1 MEAEIQLRRRWTLG
15 ARIGDP
21 SGFGQVFEAIADDG
35 TVGVVK
41 LVPKEPGA
49 ERELLFED
57 LVGVPN
63 VVPIID
69 VGETVDAW
77 ALAMPRAETSLR
89 AHLQATGGRLTS
101 AETVAILVD
110 LATALAA
117 LDGQVVHRDLK
128 PENVLR
134 LDDQWCLADFG
145 IARYAEA
152 STSPDT
158 RKMALSPPYAAPE
171 RWRFERATS
180 AADVYSLGVIACEL
194 LTGARPFAGPGWDD
208 FRDQHLHLNAP
219 ELTGVPAPLAA
230 VVAECLWK
238 VPGSRPSPKNLLGRL
253 ERALTPTSPGAAR
266 LQAAHA
272 AQVEAQARTQTVASS
287 AASEAERRKA
297 LYDAAAAS
305 LKVITERLRQVVLE
319 NAPSAVPD
327 PSSQADDW
335 ALTLGSGSIGI
346 YRPKRTAGDPW
357 GHRDWAPAFDVVAS
371 AAIGITIPEDRY
383 GYQGRQHS
391 LWYCDAQ
398 QAGVYRWYETGFMV
412 SPLSSQTTAYYPIA
426 FEPCE
431 NAGKALSNTI
441 AEWQVAWPFT
451 PIDQGEEDG
460 FIERWLT
467 WFAQAA
473 DGQLH
478 RPSSMPEQ
486 PTDGSW
492 RRV

>member
-1 MEAEIQLRRRWTLG
+1 MGDEIQLRRRWALG

-57 LVGVPN
+57 LRGVPN

-69 VGETVDAW
+69 VGETIDAW

-89 AHLQATGGRLTS
+89 AHLQASGGQLVLGE
-101 AETVAILVD
+101 AVGVLVD
-110 LATALAA
+110 IATALAG
-117 LDGQVVHRDLK
+117 LDGRVVHRDLK
-128 PENVLR
+128 LENVLR
-134 LDDQWCLADFG
+134 LEGLWCLADFG

-152 STSPDT
+152 STSPNT
-158 RKMALSPPYAAPE
+158 RKMAMSPPYAAPE

-180 AADVYSLGVIACEL
+180 AADVYSLGVIASER
-194 LTGARPFAGPGWDD
+194 LTGALPFVGPSWDD
-208 FRDQHLHLNAP
+208 FRDQHLHLDAP
-219 ELTGVPAPLAA
+219 ELTGAPAPLAA
-230 VVAECLWK
+230 LIAECLWK
-238 VPGSRPSPKNLLGRL
+238 APGSRPTPKNLLGRL
-253 ERALTPTSPGAAR
+253 ERALMPSSPGAAR

-272 AQVEAQARTQTVASS
+272 AQVEAEARVQAVASS
-287 AASEAERRKA
+287 AASEAARRTA
-297 LYDAAAAS
+297 LYEVAAAS
-305 LKVITERLRQVVLE
+305 LRVITERLRRGVLD

-327 PSSQADDW
+327 SSSKADDW
-335 ALTLGSGSIGI
+335 ALKLGSGSIGI
-346 YRPKRTAGDPW
+346 DPPKRTAMDPW
-357 GHRDWAPAFDVVAS
+357 GQPPWAPAFDVVSS

-383 GYQGRQHS
+383 GHQGRLHS

-412 SPLSSQTTAYYPIA
+412 SPLMSRTTAFYPVA

-431 NAGKALSNTI
+431 NAGKALSNAMT
-441 AEWQVAWPFT
+441 EWQVAWPFT

-460 FIERWLT
+460 FIERWLD

-473 DGQLH
+473 AGELR
-478 RPSSMPEQ
+478 RPSSMPER
-486 PTDGSW
+486 PTHGSW
-492 RRV
+492 RKV

>member
-1 MEAEIQLRRRWTLG
+1 MGDEIQLRRRWALG

-57 LVGVPN
+57 LGGVPN

-89 AHLQATGGRLTS
+89 ARLQASGGLLVPEE
-101 AETVAILVD
+101 AVAVLVD
-110 LATALAA
+110 IATALDE
-117 LDGQVVHRDLK
+117 LDGRVVHRDLK

-134 LDDQWCLADFG
+134 LDGRWCLADFG

-158 RKMALSPPYAAPE
+158 RKMALSPPYSAPE

-180 AADVYSLGVIACEL
+180 AADVYSLGVIASEL

-208 FRDQHLHLNAP
+208 FRDQHLHLDAP

-230 VVAECLWK
+230 LIAECLWK
-238 VPGSRPSPKNLLGRL
+238 APGSRPTPKNLLGRL
-253 ERALTPTSPGAAR
+253 ERALTLSSPGAAR

-272 AQVEAQARTQTVASS
+272 AQVVAEARAQAVASS
-287 AASEAERRKA
+287 AASEMERREA

-305 LKVITERLRQVVLE
+305 LKVITERLRQGVLD
-319 NAPSAVPD
+319 NAPSAVPE
-327 PSSQADDW
+327 PNSKADDW
-335 ALTLGSGSIGI
+335 ALKLGSASIGI
-346 YRPKRTAGDPW
+346 DLPKLTATDPW
-357 GHRDWAPAFDVVAS
+357 GHPRWAPAFDVVAS

-383 GYQGRQHS
+383 GHRGRLHS

-398 QAGVYRWYETGFMV
+398 QAGVFRWYETGFMV
-412 SPLSSQTTAYYPIA
+412 SPASSRTTAHFPIA

-431 NAGKALSNTI
+431 NAGKALSRTI
-441 AEWQVAWPFT
+441 AEWAVAWPFM

-460 FIERWLT
+460 FIERWLE
-467 WFAQAA
+467 WFGQAA
-473 DGQLH
+473 AGELP
-478 RPSSMPEQ
+478 RSSSMRDR

-492 RRV
+492 RRA

>member
-1 MEAEIQLRRRWTLG
+1 MGDEIQLRRRWTLG

-77 ALAMPRAETSLR
+77 ALAMSRAETSLR
-89 AHLQATGGRLTS
+89 AHLQASGGQLAS
-101 AETVAILVD
+101 DEAVAVLVD
-110 LATALAA
+110 VATALAA
-117 LDGQVVHRDLK
+117 LDGRVVHRDLK

-134 LDDQWCLADFG
+134 LDGRWCLADFG

-158 RKMALSPPYAAPE
+158 RKMAMSPPYAAPE

-180 AADVYSLGVIACEL
+180 AADVYSLGVIASEL

-208 FRDQHLHLNAP
+208 FRDQHLHLDAP
-219 ELTGVPAPLAA
+219 ELTGVPALLAA
-230 VVAECLWK
+230 LVAECLWK
-238 VPGSRPSPKNLLGRL
+238 APGSRPSPKNLLGRL

-272 AQVEAQARTQTVASS
+272 AQVEAEARAQAVASS
-287 AASEAERRKA
+287 AASETERRKA

-305 LKVITERLRQVVLE
+305 LKLITERLRQAVLD

-327 PSSQADDW
+327 PSSNADDW
-335 ALTLGSGSIGI
+335 ALKLGSGSIGI
-346 YRPKRTAGDPW
+346 DPPKRTAADPW
-357 GHRDWAPAFDVVAS
+357 GHPHWAPAFDVVAS
-371 AAIGITIPEDRY
+371 AAIGITIPQDRY
-383 GYQGRQHS
+383 GNQGRLHS

-412 SPLSSQTTAYYPIA
+412 SPLIPKTTTFYPIA

-451 PIDQGEEDG
+451 PIDQGAEAD
-460 FIERWLT
+460 FIERWLE
-467 WFAQAA
+467 WFGHAA
-473 DGQLH
+473 AGELR
-478 RPSSMPEQ
+478 RPSSMPER
-486 PTDGSW
+486 PTGGSW
-492 RRV
+492 RKV